1 MAAVLFLS
9 SSVFSAQTH
18 LFMVGSWKESKTVCQ
33 DILYFSE
40 PSISQIRSV
49 KTQKHTINSDKE
61 HRDEDLLDYTTLLK
75 KTILFC
81 WGGFLWPSLTYVLIQ
96 LLNNGVTEQ
105 FFVSITQLF
114 VNPIFQRSNFT
125 CSIQNTL
132 LNAKKI

>member
-61 HRDEDLLDYTTLLK
+61 HRDEDLLDYTTLLIK
-75 KTILFC
+75 NNPFLLRWFPLTFPYLCFDSASKQWCYWTVFCLNHTIICKPYFSKVKFYLFHPKHIIKC
-81 WGGFLWPSLTYVLIQ
+81 
-96 LLNNGVTEQ
+96 
-105 FFVSITQLF
+105 
-114 VNPIFQRSNFT
+114 
-125 CSIQNTL
+125 
-132 LNAKKI
+132 